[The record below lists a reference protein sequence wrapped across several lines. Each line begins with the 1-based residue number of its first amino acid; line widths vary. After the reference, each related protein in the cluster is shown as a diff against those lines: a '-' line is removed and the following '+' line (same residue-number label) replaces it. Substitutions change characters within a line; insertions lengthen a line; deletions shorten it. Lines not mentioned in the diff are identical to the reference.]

1 MGEFRAPDTDDGPP
15 PFLGSWRNLYI
26 AVLSILALLIIA
38 MYVFSRA
45 FS

>member
-1 MGEFRAPDTDDGPP
+1 MSASRTPDTDDGPP

-26 AVLSILALLIIA
+26 AVLSLLAFIMIA
-38 MYVFSRA
+38 VYVFSRA

>member
-15 PFLGSWRNLYI
+15 PFLGSWRKLYI
-26 AVLSILALLIIA
+26 AVLSILVLIMIA
-38 MYVFSRA
+38 VYVFSRA